1 MKNKPVFIVESSNS
15 IGGVETIIELLKYEC
30 ETIIFKNKLECLKAF
45 LNGLKTHSFDERT
58 VILNQP
64 FSSFLFLLFYNPRNV
79 FYILHINFFEGK
91 ILRKIFARFF
101 LKFLKF
107 RKTRLI
113 TWSYYMSI
121 ELKKY
126 LPIVFNP
133 PVFRSD
139 KTEKIK
145 SVNWNN
151 REIDFLFLGRLE
163 FQKGAD
169 LLPKISDKLNN
180 KLNIIGKGSIM
191 FEESNK
197 LKYLGEKKLDEVYAF
212 LSNTKVLIM
221 PSRFEGLGLVI
232 LEALRF
238 GCNVVAFDCKYG
250 PKDLSNIFKTNI
262 YLSKVDD
269 IDDFS
274 LKALKA
280 LREKPKQIDIN
291 LFNNFSEKNFI
302 QQLNNAINHYNPSL

>member
-1 MKNKPVFIVESSNS
+1 M
-15 IGGVETIIELLKYEC
+15 
-30 ETIIFKNKLECLKAF
+30 KLECFKA
-45 LNGLKTHSFDERT
+45 LLGGLKIHSLSERT

-64 FSSFLFLLFYNPRNV
+64 FSSFLFLLFYNSRNV

-91 ILRKIFARFF
+91 KLRKLLAYFF
-101 LKFLKF
+101 FKFLKF
-107 RKTRLI
+107 KNTRLI
-113 TWSYYMSI
+113 TWSNYMSI
-121 ELKKY
+121 ELKKH

-133 PVFRSD
+133 PVFKSY

-145 SVNWNN
+145 SINWDD

-169 LLPKISDKLNN
+169 LLPKISDKLNK
-180 KLNIIGKGSIM
+180 KLNIIGKGSIV

-197 LKYLGEKKLDEVYAF
+197 LKYLGEKKLDEVYTF

-250 PKDLSNIFKTNI
+250 PKDLSNLFKKNI
-262 YLSKVDD
+262 YLSRVGD

-274 LKALKA
+274 SKALEA
-280 LREKPKQIDIN
+280 LREKPKQIDKNI
-291 LFNNFSEKNFI
+291 FNNFSENNFI
-302 QQLNNAINHYNPSL
+302 QQLSSAINNCNPSL

>member
-1 MKNKPVFIVESSNS
+1 MENKPVFIVESNNS

-30 ETIIFKNKLECLKAF
+30 EIVIFRSKLECFKA
-45 LNGLKTHSFDERT
+45 LLGGLKIHSLSERT

-64 FSSFLFLLFYNPRNV
+64 FSSFLFLLFYNSRNV

-91 ILRKIFARFF
+91 KLRKLLAYFF
-101 LKFLKF
+101 FKFLKF
-107 RKTRLI
+107 KNTRLI
-113 TWSYYMSI
+113 TWSNYMSI
-121 ELKKY
+121 ELKKH

-133 PVFRSD
+133 PVFKSY

-145 SVNWNN
+145 SINWDD

-169 LLPKISDKLNN
+169 LLPKISDKLNK
-180 KLNIIGKGSIM
+180 KLNIIGKGSIV

-197 LKYLGEKKLDEVYAF
+197 LKYLGEKKLDEVYTF

-250 PKDLSNIFKTNI
+250 PKDLSNLFKKNI
-262 YLSKVDD
+262 YLSRVGD

-274 LKALKA
+274 SKALEA
-280 LREKPKQIDIN
+280 LREKPKQIDKNI
-291 LFNNFSEKNFI
+291 FNNFSENNFI
-302 QQLNNAINHYNPSL
+302 QQLSSAINNCNPSL